1 MLAEM
6 VTQFASFR
14 ARWWTYRQLV
24 SSLFVSIA
32 SIREFKVSALQDT
45 LLDRVVT
52 FWNGTTSCF
61 FSLALLYPWRNTQNE
76 VLYNISSYLRCL
88 LQIFMHLSFHWPQ
101 TSSKWNANY
110 IVDILVVAELFSQCS
125 SEIYRQYQDRGM
137 RNCLKL
143 LFFNEQLV
151 KLSALGNWSVPFM
164 INSYLC
170 PLIHKEKVGQIR

>member
-6 VTQFASFR
+6 VTRFASFR

-76 VLYNISSYLRCL
+76 HSFIFFSYLRCR

-110 IVDILVVAELFSQCS
+110 IVNILVVAELISQCS
-125 SEIYRQYQDRGM
+125 SEIFRQYQDRGIT
-137 RNCLKL
+137 NWLKF
-143 LFFNEQLV
+143 LFVHEQLV
-151 KLSALGNWSVPFM
+151 TLSALGHWSIP
-164 INSYLC
+164 
-170 PLIHKEKVGQIR
+170 